1 METLR
6 FERGSIEYIKVM
18 TDAICD
24 SKLGEEYFA
33 KREKAEACI
42 RQGLLEDEVYV
53 AFLPDNSFAGL
64 LWFVPRGAF
73 HSFPYLHI
81 LAVPDRLRGKGIG
94 KSLLSFYERTIREYS
109 SKSFLVVAD
118 FNPEAKRL
126 YEKLG
131 YKEVGILPDL
141 YKPGVAECLMMKVL

>member
-6 FERGSIEYIKVM
+6 FKRGSIEFLQEM
-18 TDAICD
+18 SDAICE

-33 KREKAEACI
+33 KRDKAENCI
-42 RQGLLEDEVYV
+42 RQGLIEDEVYI
-53 AFLPDNSFAGL
+53 AFLQDKTFAGL

-81 LAVPDRLRGKGIG
+81 LAVPKRLRGRGIG
-94 KSLLSFYERTIREYS
+94 KALISFFEKKVQPYAT
-109 SKSFLVVAD
+109 KAFLVVAD
-118 FNPEAKRL
+118 FNPEAKKL

-141 YKPGVAECLMMKVL
+141 YKSGVAECLMMKVL